1 MSETDITS
9 GASDEVE
16 ASEDEKLNE
25 VQAAEIAERQQFGQ
39 TGDML
44 DTTIGNQGGAGASA
58 TGPDITKQSEPR
70 PGNHSD
76 LPAGQ
81 R

>member
-1 MSETDITS
+1 MAENEKL
-9 GASDEVE
+9 DEVE
-16 ASEDEKLNE
+16 ATEDATLSDT
-25 VQAAEIAERQQFGQ
+25 QAIEAAERQQFGQ

-58 TGPDITKQSEPR
+58 TGPDITKQSTPQI
-70 PGNHSD
+70 GNHGD
-76 LPAGQ
+76 LPASQ